1 VPAFA
6 NLQSNFRMSS
16 NSEGANCRPAAF
28 VTWTRHPDLK
38 SMRALATVSVGLVSC
53 TSAFSPSFEDD
64 IVKPTFLAGTGRT
77 IRGSSATLSKVAFG
91 LFAGG
96 GAGGVANIGTGRPAA
111 GSGAA
116 TPALAGGP
124 TAARGFDNLNHST
137 PLSTLSAVARH
148 SLPPD

>member
-1 VPAFA
+1 
-6 NLQSNFRMSS
+6 MSS

-77 IRGSSATLSKVAFG
+77 IRGSSAMLSKVAFG

-96 GAGGVANIGTGRPAA
+96 SAGGVANIGTGRPA

-116 TPALAGGP
+116 TSAFAGGP

-137 PLSTLSAVARH
+137 QPSTLSAVARH
-148 SLPPD
+148 LLPPD

>member
-91 LFAGG
+91 LFAGA
-96 GAGGVANIGTGRPAA
+96 GAGGVANIGTPA

-116 TPALAGGP
+116 MSALAGGP

-148 SLPPD
+148 LLSPD

>member
-1 VPAFA
+1 VPAFS

-77 IRGSSATLSKVAFG
+77 IRGSSAMLSKVAFG

-96 GAGGVANIGTGRPAA
+96 SAGGVANIGTGRPA

-116 TPALAGGP
+116 TSAFAGGP

-137 PLSTLSAVARH
+137 QPSTLSAVARH
-148 SLPPD
+148 LLWPG